1 MTEVIKL
8 KPHIL
13 NEVAMDIYSMGL
25 LDHLDLHD
33 DEEEI
38 ISELCKL
45 GLKDLVD
52 KYRLL
57 LNEDKKLK
65 LKDKD
70 YEEWMP
76 PVMYTSSDDT
86 DDDCFKEDISV
97 NVDNDGFYSLS

>member
-25 LDHLDLHD
+25 LDRLDLHD

-45 GLKDLVD
+45 GLKDLV
-52 KYRLL
+52 
-57 LNEDKKLK
+57 
-65 LKDKD
+65 
-70 YEEWMP
+70 
-76 PVMYTSSDDT
+76 V
-86 DDDCFKEDISV
+86 
-97 NVDNDGFYSLS
+97 